1 MRILVL
7 GAGGTGGYFGAR
19 LAEAG
24 ADVTFLVRARRAEQ
38 IERDG
43 LRVLSRHGDIQLR
56 PKLALSARSG
66 GPWDLAVLSCK
77 AYDLASA
84 IDAIAPAVQGGAAV
98 LPLLNGMRHFDA
110 LDARFG
116 AERVIGGLC
125 GIAATLDTDGT
136 VRHLSDFHWI
146 SFGERKGGRSARC
159 DALHAALASTKA
171 DVRYSE
177 NVMLDLWDKWVLLA
191 TVAGATCLMRG
202 ALGEIVA
209 TADGSAIVE
218 RLLGEAAGVAA
229 HSGHPLPAERLE
241 KSRAFVIQPGST
253 LTASML
259 RDMERGGST
268 EGEHV
273 LGDMV
278 ERGKRLGTP
287 VDTLAI
293 ARTHLQ
299 VYEHRRT
306 QARS

>member
-38 IERDG
+38 IGRDG
-43 LRVLSRHGDIQLR
+43 LQVLSRHGDIRLR
-56 PKLALSARSG
+56 PKLALAAANG
-66 GPWDLAVLSCK
+66 GPWDLAILSCK
-77 AYDLASA
+77 AYDLDSA
-84 IDAIAPAVQGGAAV
+84 LEAIAPAVEAGAAV
-98 LPLLNGMRHFDA
+98 LPLLNGMRHLDA

-116 AERVIGGLC
+116 AGRVIGGLC
-125 GIAATLDTDGT
+125 GIAATLDADGT

-146 SFGERKGGRSARC
+146 AFGERSGARSARC
-159 DALHAALASTKA
+159 DALHAALKPTKA
-171 DVRYSE
+171 EVRYSD
-177 NVMLDLWDKWVLLA
+177 NVMLDLWEKWVLLA
-191 TVAGATCLMRG
+191 TVAGMTCLMRG

-209 TADGSAIVE
+209 ATDGRAIVE

-229 HSGHPLPAERLE
+229 RSGFAIPRERLE
-241 KSRAFVIQPGST
+241 KTRAFVTQPGST
-253 LTASML
+253 MAASML
-259 RDMERGGST
+259 RDIERGGPT

-278 ERGKRLGTP
+278 ERGKQLGTP

-299 VYEHRRT
+299 VYEQRR
-306 QARS
+306 AR